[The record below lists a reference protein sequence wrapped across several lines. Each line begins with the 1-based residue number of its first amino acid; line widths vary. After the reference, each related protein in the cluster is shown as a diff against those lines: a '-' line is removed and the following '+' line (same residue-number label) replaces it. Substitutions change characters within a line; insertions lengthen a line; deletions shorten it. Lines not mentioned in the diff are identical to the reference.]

1 VTDQSGV
8 PQIKRFDNG
17 RKIIGITI
25 HVISRG
31 GLA

>member
-1 VTDQSGV
+1 VADQGGAA
-8 PQIKRFDNG
+8 QIKRFDNG